1 MALPIL
7 FILGPTASG
16 KSEVAH
22 QIALQ
27 RGASIF
33 CMDSMQVYR
42 GLEIGVGKPTMKEKK
57 EIEYG
62 GLDLVELDKTFDV
75 ATYLKEAKAFLD
87 QQKKPIV
94 FVGGTGLY
102 FRALTQGLSPIPE
115 IDPGIRAELEKRTL
129 SELQEELQ
137 EVDPKL
143 WSRVDKQNPRRLIR
157 ALEVKRGT
165 GVSLS
170 EWQNRNEPALIT
182 EFSAFF
188 LNREN
193 LRERI
198 DRRARQMIEAGWR
211 EEVEGLT
218 EKWGEKIVK
227 ELPAIGYNHITE
239 LIKGG
244 LSQVKAIELIQQE
257 TWQYARRQ
265 LTWFRKESNYIT
277 LNLSVDSPTSMVIES
292 IPLSEGSLRPFFY
305 KPFVDGQEFP
315 CS

>member
-42 GLEIGVGKPTMKEKK
+42 GLEIGVGKPNSKEKQ
-57 EIEYG
+57 EIDYG
-62 GLDLVELDKTFDV
+62 GLDLVELDQAFDV
-75 ATYLKEAKAFLD
+75 ASYLKEAKSFLD

-94 FVGGTGLY
+94 IVGGTGLY

-115 IDPGIRAELEKRTL
+115 VDPGIRAELEKRTL
-129 SELQEELQ
+129 FELQEELQ
-137 EVDPKL
+137 KEDPEL

-165 GVSLS
+165 GIALS
-170 EWQNRNEPALIT
+170 EWQNRNDPALIT
-182 EFSAFF
+182 DFSAFF

-198 DRRARQMIEAGWR
+198 DRRAMQMIEGGWR
-211 EEVEGLT
+211 EEVEGLL

-227 ELPAIGYNHITE
+227 ELPAIGYNHMTE
-239 LIKGG
+239 LIKGE
-244 LSQVKAIELIQQE
+244 LSEAKAMELIQQE

-265 LTWFRKESNYIT
+265 LTWFRKESNYIS
-277 LNLSVDSPTSMVIES
+277 LNLSVDSPTSMIIES
-292 IPLSEGSLRPFFY
+292 IPLSEGSLRSFSH
-305 KPFVDGQEFP
+305 KPFVEGQEFP